1 MHPRGLFFLSQARL
15 REGEQYRGGLFNL
28 EKIMVSL
35 LHETLNVRAVKTWR
49 DPCQSN
55 NPYSKGGHSHIGS
68 LSNHVLSDARQ
79 PEVDFSAYSSRRD
92 FE

>member
-1 MHPRGLFFLSQARL
+1 
-15 REGEQYRGGLFNL
+15 
-28 EKIMVSL
+28 MVSI
-35 LHETLNVRAVKTWR
+35 LHKTLNVRAVKTSL
-49 DPCQSN
+49 DPCQSH
-55 NPYSKGGHSHIGS
+55 NPYSTGGHSHIGS